1 LHPAFFNLE
10 GFGIIVPRTGNFTIV
25 DDSGK
30 TAGLL
35 ALPISGSPSHP
46 ASSQALQRDL
56 LGSDFN
62 TGLDSDY
69 TFASNLLGPAYTGDV

>member
-1 LHPAFFNLE
+1 LHPAFLNLE
-10 GFGIIVPRTGNFTIV
+10 GFGILVPRTGNFTIV

-62 TGLDSDY
+62 PGLDAGHWL
-69 TFASNLLGPAYTGDV
+69 ASNLLGPAYTGNV

>member
-1 LHPAFFNLE
+1 MHPAFFNLE
-10 GFGIIVPRTGNFTIV
+10 GFGILVPRTADFTIV

-46 ASSQALQRDL
+46 ASSQVLQRDL

-62 TGLDSDY
+62 PGLDSGNML
-69 TFASNLLGPAYTGDV
+69 AGHLLCPEYTGDV

>member
-1 LHPAFFNLE
+1 LHPACFNLE
-10 GFGIIVPRTGNFTIV
+10 GFGILVPRTGNFTIV

-62 TGLDSDY
+62 PGLDSGY
-69 TFASNLLGPAYTGDV
+69 SFTSNLFGPEYTGNV